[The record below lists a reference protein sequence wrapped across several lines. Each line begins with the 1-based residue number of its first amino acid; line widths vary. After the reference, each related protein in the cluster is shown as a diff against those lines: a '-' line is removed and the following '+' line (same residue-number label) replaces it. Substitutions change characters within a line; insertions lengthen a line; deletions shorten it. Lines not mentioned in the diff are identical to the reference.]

1 MNENDILPICDF
13 PLSAKQVEAFDT
25 YYRLLVEWND
35 KFNLTAIIDKA
46 EVYSKHFADSLAGA
60 KYMKGA
66 VCDVGAGAGFPSLP
80 LAIAGVAHSYTLL
93 DAVNKK
99 VMFLQT
105 VAGQLQLST
114 VTALHM
120 RAEEAGRG
128 KLRET
133 FDTVTARA
141 VAPIA
146 TLLEYLS
153 PLAKVGG
160 RVVVYKT
167 DADKE
172 LAACAK
178 ACATLGLRIADV
190 HTYTVGDAARCLL
203 VFDKIAPCPKGYPRL
218 GNKPRTNPIQ

>member
-1 MNENDILPICDF
+1 MDPNDILSTCDI
-13 PLSAKQVEAFDT
+13 PLSAKQIEAFEA

-35 KFNLTAIIDKA
+35 KFNLTAITDKA
-46 EVYSKHFADSLAGA
+46 EVYGKHFADSLAGA
-60 KYMKGA
+60 NYMRGA

-80 LAIAGVAHSYTLL
+80 LAIAGVAQSYTLL

-99 VMFLQT
+99 VIFLQT
-105 VAGQLQLST
+105 VAEQLQLST
-114 VTALHM
+114 VTAMHM

-128 KLRET
+128 ALRET

-160 RVVVYKT
+160 QVVVYKT

-178 ACATLGLRIADV
+178 ACAVLGLRKIEA
-190 HTYTVGDAARCLL
+190 HTYTINDAARCLL
-203 VFDKIAPCPKGYPRL
+203 VFDKIAPCPKGYPRM